1 MNLSMKWLNDYV
13 KADMPIKDYCHA
25 LTMAGQKVECYEVE
39 GAEISN
45 VVVGKILSVVPHE
58 NSDHLV
64 VCQVEVGKDTPIQIV
79 TGASNVNAEDI
90 VPVAMDGSTLPGGIK
105 IKRGKLRGVE
115 SNGMLCSLGEL
126 GLDKRDFPY
135 AIEDGIF
142 IMQEDCEI
150 GQDIRSAIGLND
162 TSVEFEITS
171 NRPDCLSVIGL
182 ARETAAAYNKSLNVK
197 APEFKGV
204 DGNINDM
211 LKVDIRNTD
220 KCPRYCAGIVKNVK
234 IEPSPR
240 WMRERLRASGVRPI
254 NNFVDITNYVM
265 LEYGQPM
272 HAFDLRYVEGSH
284 INVRNAVN
292 GEKIMTLD
300 GVEREL
306 TEDMLV
312 IADEKKPVAVAGV
325 MGGEYSGIMEDTT
338 TVVFESAYFEPSQVR
353 RTSKKLKLKSDASSR
368 YEKGVDP
375 FISMV
380 CLKRAFQLVEE
391 LGAGEVLNT
400 VIDCDYLNYD
410 EKCIVEFDHA
420 WINDFLGT
428 DIPKTD
434 MVDYL
439 TRLGFTFEGDTIV
452 APSFRIDIEGR
463 ADIAEE
469 VARIYGYNN
478 IPSTDFRGV
487 AKAEFTEEQ
496 KFVRTLRNTV
506 VSLGGYEIAT
516 YSFVSPKYFDKI
528 KLPENSRLRKTVKI
542 VNPLGEDTSVMR
554 TSTIPSMLDVLS
566 FNYNNR
572 NEKACLFEISKEYIP
587 VEEKRSYQGG
597 DSFLV
602 NSGKPRHEYEYQLPD
617 ELQRLTIGMYGGN
630 ADFYTLK
637 GIIEQIFAELN
648 IKDVEYIRACDCEIF
663 DEKYALHPGRSA
675 VILKN
680 GKHLGIMG
688 EIHPEVQDNYELG
701 VKTYV
706 AKLNIP
712 ELMETANE
720 KITYRPLPKF
730 PATTRDLSLIVDDE
744 VPVAELEKAIRGA
757 VGKILEKVTLFDV
770 YKGKQIEDG
779 KKSVSYSIFM
789 RSHEGTLTD
798 EQADSAMKK
807 ALKALANIGAELRG

>member
-25 LTMAGQKVECYEVE
+25 LTMSGSKVECYETE
-39 GAEISN
+39 GKEISN
-45 VVVGKILSVVPHE
+45 VVVGKLLSVVPHE

-64 VCQVEVGKDTPIQIV
+64 VCQVEVGKDAPIQIV
-79 TGASNVNAEDI
+79 TGASNVNAGDI
-90 VPVAMDGSTLPGGIK
+90 VPVALDGSTLPGGVK
-105 IKRGKLRGVE
+105 IKKGKLRGVE

-142 IMQEDCEI
+142 IMQEDCQI
-150 GQDIRSAIGLND
+150 GQDIQSAIGLDD

-171 NRPDCLSVIGL
+171 NRPDCLSVMGL
-182 ARETAAAYNKSLNVK
+182 ARETAATFGLPLNI
-197 APEFKGV
+197 PTPDFKGV
-204 DGNINDM
+204 DGDINEL
-211 LKVDIRNTD
+211 LKVDIINKD
-220 KCPRYCAGIVKNVK
+220 KCKRYCAGIVKNVK

-306 TEDMLV
+306 SDNMLV

-325 MGGEYSGIMEDTT
+325 MGGEYSGIMDDTT
-338 TVVFESAYFEPSQVR
+338 TVVFESAYFEPTQVR
-353 RTSKKLKLKSDASSR
+353 RTSKALKLKSDASSR

-375 FISMV
+375 LISMV

-400 VIDCDYLNYD
+400 VIDCDYSD
-410 EKCIVEFDHA
+410 HKASEVEFDPA

-428 DIPKTD
+428 NIPADD
-434 MVDYL
+434 MIKYL
-439 TRLGFTFEGDTIV
+439 EMLDFQVQDNKVI
-452 APSFRIDIEGR
+452 APSFRIDIECK

-469 VARIYGYNN
+469 IARIYGYNN
-478 IPSTDFRGV
+478 IPSSDFRGV
-487 AKAEFTEEQ
+487 AKAEYTAEQ
-496 KFVRTLRNTV
+496 KFIRTLRNTV

-528 KLPENSRLRKTVKI
+528 RLPENSRLRNVVKI

-554 TSTIPSMLDVLS
+554 TTTIPSMLDVLS

-572 NEKACLFEISKEYIP
+572 NESACLFEISKEYIP
-587 VEEKRSYQGG
+587 AQEEKPYING
-597 DSFLV
+597 DKLAANGEQKHRYTYS
-602 NSGKPRHEYEYQLPD
+602 LPD
-617 ELQRLTIGMYGGN
+617 EPQKLTIGMYGGD
-630 ADFYTLK
+630 ADFYTIK
-637 GIIEQIFAELN
+637 GIVEQLLN
-648 IKDVEYIRACDCEIF
+648 EIGIDDVDYVRAGDCEVF

-675 VILKN
+675 VILKD
-680 GKHLGIMG
+680 GVHLGIMG
-688 EIHPEVQDNYELG
+688 EVHPEVQGTYKLG
-701 VKTYV
+701 TKTYV
-706 AKLNIP
+706 AKLNIA
-712 ELMETANE
+712 ELMGTAADN
-720 KITYRPLPKF
+720 ITYKPLPKF
-730 PATTRDLSLIVDDE
+730 PATTRDLSLICDDE
-744 VPVAELEKAIRGA
+744 IPVADLEKAIKGA

-770 YKGKQIEDG
+770 YKGKQIEAG
-779 KKSVSYSIFM
+779 KKSVAYSISM

-798 EQADSAMKK
+798 EQADGAMKRV
-807 ALKALANIGAELRG
+807 LKALATIGAELRA